1 MAQSTLEALTKI
13 RNARRS
19 FTPVVSQPQP
29 QPAPQP
35 EPEPEP
41 EPQPEQSMLGAATD
55 AALEFGQTQLGRA
68 VTGLEYVGNLFDLPA
83 SSVRDTLAG
92 RNPVDQYLDP
102 VSHSQTGASTEG
114 RDLLHTRMPW
124 LFSKNKET
132 GFTPLSDPGEFA
144 QDVAGF
150 ATELAL
156 DPVSWALASTGAAG
170 GAAIGSPTVVG
181 APVGAAIGG
190 TAGFGLG
197 VAKNLL
203 GRLPRFVGLRSAIA
217 APRSPGVLG
226 AVGKGLNVLNELD
239 PGEHLGRVIK
249 RNIPDSV
256 KAATSARVA
265 AAARGVGDL
274 ANQAYNTINRVAGER
289 LPTDPPIAPAQVRN
303 PPPPPSSPPQTP
315 PPSGPSTPPPSP
327 GTGPAPGSPYD
338 SSGAIQL
345 PGQTQ
350 QISKWDPD
358 IASGDIILTEEDTG
372 EALGSNMWLN
382 AERKARAAMV
392 DAVWSNRDTDI
403 PVKAYNVP
411 PELSPGGIPFSKV
424 RGIGAAEDTYVPT
437 SELKGFTPPTA
448 PAPAPIKPP
457 TSTPQAPAIAEA
469 SGAAPPSVAGTIQK
483 DLFPTM
489 KYPDNWVT
497 EEGAHL
503 HLINEIRKMGGV
515 RSFDAGNNPV
525 SVDALRERMKDI
537 LPGDAFDKGME
548 KLTTEYKVKDLKGNE
563 KTYDPALT
571 ITDGQIVPNRGDQVI
586 GDQALEGW
594 YAGYRVVADEA
605 AYFGIRGRGKK
616 SKDDYFAP
624 MTKNES
630 GRIYG
635 KKAAIKEAKKAQ
647 DLKAAEIKQADDA
660 SKGIVSEPVVADDLA
675 TVVDNPEFGPKLA
688 EELAKA
694 PVVEVPPA
702 TARAASS
709 LTDPQADALIDFA
722 LGKPKA
728 KTKAKTA
735 ATVAPAQVAT
745 PKHRD
750 RVYKATMAAF
760 RSFNPKLSAKATK
773 QIDQIFAVFDSMA
786 EFYSKNSDGKS
797 ADDFYASLTDVESM
811 SARSQF
817 MEPKAVGLFTAMKDG
832 QMVIEIAK
840 TADATT
846 FAHEMLHYF
855 RRMADSVPVMK
866 THLDTAMQEA
876 GYVRNG
882 KWTEQDEEFLA
893 ESFTDVLRTGEISEG
908 VTASSGLRKIL
919 EDIKGW
925 ISSLFEKLGLTREDV
940 HPSISKYFGDVFSKK
955 DLIPKAGEIVTS
967 RRPVAKAKAGKATQ
981 LTPEPAPIVP
991 SPLQSPPIQQSAS
1004 SQPAATSVREPLIMN
1019 SIPKDGS
1026 SVSLNE
1032 LRKLWDDPVIRD
1044 AMNAGL
1050 IKPDNAGGVRRPP
1063 VAAAEKPKPFAPSA
1077 KKTPAQTKFESLLK
1091 YLKPEERERALG
1103 VHSRRVEEALAAASG
1118 DVTNEDYLKAVDD
1131 FEIFKQEVSIF
1142 DGATRLQSTGSPS
1155 PVLAIRA
1162 ARVARSA
1169 MQAAAITKDVM
1180 TRYTK
1185 GLMNYALKNTSTA
1198 LGQQSALT
1206 GSQTAQRLKQTFSEW
1221 TNGLASSIEQ
1231 FGPEGW
1237 SEFRVPTT
1245 YGSSHEFIDNM
1256 SRAIVDYIEHDKTKV
1271 FDEMPGLSAEAKAS
1285 FNAAAKES
1293 KEWVDEVRL
1302 RMVESGVN
1310 VEEFRDLLDLD
1321 YMPREMSARL
1331 GAFYKERFP
1340 EKEFKY
1346 SRDVLFKAFY
1356 GGTYGIKEGKV
1367 FTAGV
1372 NDLFGDLDFSTSL
1385 EALTHAPNLNANP
1398 NGNELLRDMLGTKT
1412 REFIV
1417 DSGNNPG
1424 VTKDKLNFLA
1434 DIDPRMPRL
1443 TEDQSHYQIQRM
1455 TAAGT
1460 YTPELLPYRELGR
1473 YTRVPEQASRDYT
1486 KAADGFDRLQGEAF
1500 NPKNPLERAAIHRA
1514 YDPNIADASK
1524 QEYPLR
1530 FQTKLDDGTV
1540 SEILLEMDDRY
1551 QSLGKY
1557 VSTHATAQ
1565 TPEFARQHLAELQAR
1580 QGIYGQD
1587 PVASLSRYTD
1597 RAADHIGTAD
1607 FLTRAIADG
1616 VHAGD
1621 MFHDAARP
1629 DTAGARLTELFDLIP
1644 HFNRSK
1650 IYERVVD
1657 DYTSRGIPLRHSL
1670 VTDHPDDIVKDAG
1683 WLHVNQ
1689 KTGAIEFKSKEARD
1703 SYFNNNRVP
1712 KSVAVDMQKVAQD
1725 ESRVIPG
1732 ESPEGMFFSIIKN
1745 ASNVM
1750 KAGLLS
1756 VGARHARDH
1765 MSAITQ
1771 AILTRTYNPADHAAA
1786 IDVWFGRG
1794 GENLAKE
1801 YPQIADFMV
1810 KHDIPNTPEG
1820 AIAAARRMYQSE
1832 RRHSVTVMNDFA
1844 GSPVN
1849 DKADDFGQLAEQF
1862 PGVRGVKTHGEFI
1875 KKIARTAV
1883 GLDRDPGV
1891 SMLQAWLPWN
1901 IAGNKRILTTDPQL
1915 KNTVRSKSDARMVKA
1930 SGLLGKY
1937 TSETINMGSW
1947 LHVMRS
1953 RNLNSTDA
1961 MKEVLRVQLDYNPDT
1976 FSSFEKKLKV
1986 LYPFYSFRSRE
1997 IAFVVNEML
2006 TNPTGG
2012 LAKMIRLQNEA
2023 LPRED
2028 YVPEHVK
2035 DKGLIPLGQAK
2046 PDGTKNYITSLGL
2059 MHEDVLSDFGPLLD
2073 ADAARFARGEISNL
2087 HPMIKGV
2094 GELAFNQ
2101 SSFQNGAMGGRSL
2114 YEMDPTLG
2122 RIFTQLGLQKPMPNE
2137 QAAPAFGSRG
2147 LEFALANSPFS
2158 RRLSQ
2163 IKGMLDSPERKS
2175 LTQKI
2180 IGQLTGVKITS
2191 VSPEARRQ
2199 GLRDI
2204 TNSIAREAGARAFTT
2219 YHVSEDLKAVVQDNP
2234 RLAEKLG
2241 YVDKIRKQ
2249 LNKEQRDKKKAAATS
2264 E

>member
-35 EPEPEP
+35 EPEPQP
-41 EPQPEQSMLGAATD
+41 QPQPEQSMLGAATD

-102 VSHSQTGASTEG
+102 VSHAQTGASTEG

-203 GRLPRFVGLRSAIA
+203 GKLPRFMGLRSAIA
-217 APRSPGVLG
+217 APRKPGVLG

-256 KAATSARVA
+256 KAAASARVA

-303 PPPPPSSPPQTP
+303 PPPSSPPQTP

-350 QISKWDPD
+350 QISKLDPD
-358 IASGDIILTEEDTG
+358 VREGDIILTEEDTG
-372 EALGSNMWLN
+372 ESLGSNMWLN
-382 AERKARAAMV
+382 AERKERAAMV

-411 PELSPGGIPFSKV
+411 PELTPEGVPFSKV

-437 SELKGFTPPTA
+437 SELKGFTPPSA
-448 PAPAPIKPP
+448 PAPAPVKPP
-457 TSTPQAPAIAEA
+457 ASTPQAP
-469 SGAAPPSVAGTIQK
+469 GAAGPVTQK
-483 DLFPTM
+483 ELFPATPATPAA
-489 KYPDNWVT
+489 KQYPDSWAT

-503 HLINEIRKMGGV
+503 HLINEIRKLGNIHDFDKGV
-515 RSFDAGNNPV
+515 TPV
-525 SVDALRERMKDI
+525 SVDALREHMKDI
-537 LPGDAFDKGME
+537 LPDDVF
-548 KLTTEYKVKDLKGNE
+548 NN
-563 KTYDPALT
+563 ALENL
-571 ITDGQIVPNRGDQVI
+571 TDGEGSALLNVDGNLKPNPGDVTIDGVVYPGAYTKFKSVAGEAAWHGTKGRGAPAKGVYIVPKPQPASMKGEAHGSTLIANQRKAQKAFEAK
-586 GDQALEGW
+586 QAGKVVEPTLTDVLESPEVE
-594 YAGYRVVADEA
+594 AALNAKLANVADE
-605 AYFGIRGRGKK
+605 
-616 SKDDYFAP
+616 
-624 MTKNES
+624 
-630 GRIYG
+630 
-635 KKAAIKEAKKAQ
+635 
-647 DLKAAEIKQADDA
+647 
-660 SKGIVSEPVVADDLA
+660 VADTNAVPTPAVERTVTDD
-675 TVVDNPEFGPKLA
+675 VVDW
-688 EELAKA
+688 
-694 PVVEVPPA
+694 V
-702 TARAASS
+702 
-709 LTDPQADALIDFA
+709 

-728 KTKAKTA
+728 KPRAKASKA
-735 ATVAPAQVAT
+735 AAKPDVATSEGIAPTNVVT

-750 RVYKATMAAF
+750 RVYKATVEVF
-760 RSFNPKLSAKATK
+760 KNINPKASAKVTK
-773 QIDQIFAVFDSMA
+773 QIDQTFAVIDSMA
-786 EFYSKNSDGKS
+786 EFYAKNSGKS
-797 ADDFYASLTDVESM
+797 ADDFYASLASVDEIGPLKQ
-811 SARSQF
+811 A
-817 MEPKAVGLFTAMKDG
+817 AVPNAKGLIDIMKDG
-832 QMVIEIAK
+832 QAVIEISK

-855 RRMADSVPVMK
+855 RRMADSVPAMK
-866 THLDTAMQEA
+866 LHLDKAMQDA
-876 GYVRNG
+876 GYLFKG
-882 KWTEQDEEFLA
+882 QWAEQDEEFLA
-893 ESFTDVLRTGEISEG
+893 ESFTDYLRTGEVPE
-908 VTASSGLRKIL
+908 ASGLQKIFA
-919 EDIKGW
+919 DMKKW
-925 ISSLFEKLGLTREDV
+925 ISDLFVKLGLKREDV
-940 HPSISKYFGDVFSKK
+940 DPSISKYFDDVFSQK
-955 DLIPKAGEIVTS
+955 DLIPKQGEIITS
-967 RRPVAKAKAGKATQ
+967 RRPVAKAKAGRATQ
-981 LTPEPAPIVP
+981 LAPESVPPTTKAPPV
-991 SPLQSPPIQQSAS
+991 QQSAP
-1004 SQPAATSVREPLIMN
+1004 SQPAAAPVREPLIMN

-1063 VAAAEKPKPFAPSA
+1063 VVAPVVNAPATNTGGKSALKGKGKPLSA
-1077 KKTPAQTKFESLLK
+1077 SSFLTPQIMEGIRNLRQKQAD
-1091 YLKPEERERALG
+1091 
-1103 VHSRRVEEALAAASG
+1103 EALAAAGG
-1118 DVTNEDYLKAVDD
+1118 DMNNAAYLAAKDLFDVAEMELQLANKAA
-1131 FEIFKQEVSIF
+1131 
-1142 DGATRLQSTGSPS
+1142 DGTTTLYSTGGGYPQSS
-1155 PVLAIRA
+1155 ILAIRA
-1162 ARVARSA
+1162 ARVARGA

-1293 KEWVDEVRL
+1293 KRWVDEVKL

-1340 EKEFKY
+1340 DKEFKY

-1372 NDLFGDLDFSTSL
+1372 NDLFGDLGFASSL

-1514 YDPNIADASK
+1514 YDPNITDASK

-1629 DTAGARLTELFDLIP
+1629 DTPGTRLTELFDLIP

-1756 VGARHARDH
+1756 VGARHVRDQT
-1765 MSAITQ
+1765 SAITQ
-1771 AILTRTYNPADHAAA
+1771 AILTRTYNPVDHAAA

-1794 GENLAKE
+1794 GENLAAD
-1801 YPQIADFMV
+1801 YPQIAAFMT

-2023 LPRED
+2023 LPKED

-2087 HPMIKGV
+2087 HPIIKGV

-2114 YEMDPTLG
+2114 HEMDPTLG

-2147 LEFALANSPFS
+2147 LEFALANSPLS

-2191 VSPEARRQ
+2191 VSPEAKKQ

-2219 YHVSEDLKAVVQDNP
+2219 YHVSEDLKAAVQDNP

-2241 YVDKIRKQ
+2241 YVDRIRKQ